1 MSTNRTLRAVSA
13 PTTDPAKPRTE
24 TEEKLW
30 QALRDN
36 PGSTATALSTAA
48 GIGKSTAPKILNR
61 WENDGLVTR
70 TAGIADGGSRPARWS
85 ITTTD
90 DQPTD
95 DQPTD
100 DQPTDDQPTDDQPTD
115 DQPTDDQ
122 PTDDQPTDDQPT
134 DDQPTDDQPTD
145 DQPTDDQ
152 PTDDQPTDDQPTDD
166 QPTDDQPTDDQPTDD
181 QPTDDQ
187 PEKSQRLAPGA
198 LRGMVEDYLE
208 ENPGEFSPNAIGKA
222 LNRSSGAVHNALEK
236 LVESGYA
243 VRTSDKPKKYSRA
256 ATTAATTE

>member
-1 MSTNRTLRAVSA
+1 MSTNRTLRAVPA
-13 PTTDPAKPRTE
+13 PATDPAKPRTE

-70 TAGIADGGSRPARWS
+70 TAGIADGGSRPADRWS

-100 DQPTDDQPTDDQPTD
+100 VDPEKQS
-115 DQPTDDQ
+115 
-122 PTDDQPTDDQPT
+122 
-134 DDQPTDDQPTD
+134 
-145 DQPTDDQ
+145 
-152 PTDDQPTDDQPTDD
+152 
-166 QPTDDQPTDDQPTDD
+166 
-181 QPTDDQ
+181 
-187 PEKSQRLAPGA
+187 EKSQRLAPGA
-198 LRGMVEDYLE
+198 LRGMVEDYLRD
-208 ENPGEFSPNAIGKA
+208 NSGEFSPNAIGKA

-243 VRTSDKPKKYSRA
+243 VRTSDKPKKYSLA
-256 ATTAATTE
+256 ATTAGTTE

>member
-1 MSTNRTLRAVSA
+1 MSTNRNLRAVPA
-13 PTTDPAKPRTE
+13 PATDPAKPRTE

-30 QALRDN
+30 QALRNN

-70 TAGIADGGSRPARWS
+70 TAGIADGGSRPADRWS
-85 ITTTD
+85 ITTTV

-100 DQPTDDQPTDDQPTD
+100 DQPTDDQPTDVDPGKQS
-115 DQPTDDQ
+115 
-122 PTDDQPTDDQPT
+122 
-134 DDQPTDDQPTD
+134 
-145 DQPTDDQ
+145 
-152 PTDDQPTDDQPTDD
+152 
-166 QPTDDQPTDDQPTDD
+166 
-181 QPTDDQ
+181 
-187 PEKSQRLAPGA
+187 EKPQRLAPGA
-198 LRGMVEDYLE
+198 LRGMVEDYLRD
-208 ENPGEFSPNAIGKA
+208 NSGEFSPNAIGKA
-222 LNRSSGAVHNALEK
+222 LDRSSGAVHNALEK

-243 VRTSDKPKKYSRA
+243 VRTSDKPKKYSLA